1 MSVACLD
8 TLIGLSKTS
17 YECFTDDLPDDFDTS
32 DSGYH
37 LTDTD
42 YGLTVIE
49 QCSINGWTI
58 LQAAKLQAIAEIK
71 SDLRAGLREKYD
83 SGISPFSGIVAQ
95 VTGSGT
101 LASSKQ
107 FLGLRIRT
115 KNQKGAKLVLKKLYM
130 GLNLS
135 GTYSVNIT
143 SNDPLFVSPSAI
155 SVTYITGVPK
165 PFQAVDI
172 SPVIELPLWSR
183 SCNERFLEYYITFDR
198 GSALPLN
205 NKITCC
211 GASPAWMSHFYTSG
225 FESVDNI
232 GTDGNFSSMGYG
244 LALDAYLACEELDWL
259 CEVEELNGYYL
270 KDVLAR
276 AMQQRGAAIAISSL
290 IDTLQVNPCTG
301 YQLENLNSRRSY
313 LNKRYSENVA
323 WIIQNIPSGVTDC
336 FVCKPERMFHRSSQL
351 V

>member
-1 MSVACLD
+1 MSLACFD
-8 TLIGLSKTS
+8 TLIGLSKTA
-17 YECFTDDLPDDFDTS
+17 YECFTDDLPEDYSTS

-49 QCSINGWTI
+49 QCAMNGWTL
-58 LQAAKLQAIAEIK
+58 LQSAKLQAIVEIK

-83 SGISPFSGIVAQ
+83 SGISPFSGLVGQIVS
-95 VTGSGT
+95 TGTISAT
-101 LASSKQ
+101 KQ
-107 FLGLRIRT
+107 YLGLRIRT

-155 SVTYITGVPK
+155 SVTYVSGT
-165 PFQAVDI
+165 FNAVSI

-183 SCNERFLEYYITFDR
+183 SCNDRYLEYYITFDR

-211 GASPAWMSHFYTSG
+211 GANPPWMAHLLAAG
-225 FESVDNI
+225 FESSDNI
-232 GTDGNFSSMGYG
+232 GTGSSFSSMGYG
-244 LALDAYLACEELDWL
+244 LAIDAYLSCEELDWI
-259 CEVEELNGYYL
+259 CEVEELGGYYL

-276 AMQQRGAAIAISSL
+276 AAQQRGAGIAISGL

-301 YQLENLNSRRSY
+301 YQLENLNARRSY
-313 LNKRYSENVA
+313 LNKRSADNVA
-323 WIIQNIPSGVTDC
+323 WIIQNVPTGITDC
-336 FVCKPERMFHRSSQL
+336 FVCKPERMFHKSSQL